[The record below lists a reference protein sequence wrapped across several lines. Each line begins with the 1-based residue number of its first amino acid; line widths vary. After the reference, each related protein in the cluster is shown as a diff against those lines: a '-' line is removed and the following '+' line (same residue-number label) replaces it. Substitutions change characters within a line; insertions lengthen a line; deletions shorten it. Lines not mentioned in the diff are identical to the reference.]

1 MVKRRKRR
9 ARYPRMDDAKCREL
23 FGKTFQEL
31 GKALGKHPADAWG
44 TRSAGLPDYS
54 VALVYRHTMGI
65 DLGPKGQ
72 AEVDAI
78 DARRAEEEE
87 KQRRLEEAA
96 EREFKAVQAFIAAEH
111 EAEEESDPKGTHGG
125 SREGSGRKPRE
136 KAPARHVH
144 AVRLTDEEEE
154 LYSRYKGSQES
165 WGDYLR
171 RVLDANAR
179 VQERVQRM
187 REQRERGVDSGKK
200 DSE

>member
-23 FGKTFQEL
+23 FGKTFEEL
-31 GKALGKHPADAWG
+31 GKALGKHP
-44 TRSAGLPDYS
+44 
-54 VALVYRHTMGI
+54 MGI
-65 DLGPKGQ
+65 ELGPKGQ

-96 EREFKAVQAFIAAEH
+96 ERELEAVQAFIAAEH
-111 EAEEESDPKGTHGG
+111 EAKEEPNPKGTHGG

-200 DSE
+200 DDA